1 MKLIHWL
8 IVIPV
13 LAGAAFFATR
23 RMQRAED
30 NSAKPGREEMLMSAT
45 PEGGLLWL
53 KTEFHLS
60 DAEYGRIRDMH
71 ESYLPGCME
80 RCKEIARVRAEFFA
94 LIKQSKS
101 LTPEL
106 KARLDESA
114 RLRARCSELM
124 LTHFYEVAAAMPPE
138 AATRYLEW
146 VTRET
151 LMD

>member
-1 MKLIHWL
+1 MKAIHWL

-23 RMQRAED
+23 RMHMAED
-30 NSAKPGREEMLMSAT
+30 TPMKAGREEMLMSAT

-60 DAEYGRIRDMH
+60 DAEYERIRDMH

-80 RCKEIARVRAEFFA
+80 RCKEIARVRTEFFT
-94 LIKQSKS
+94 LIKHSKS
-101 LTPEL
+101 VTPEL

-124 LTHFYEVAAAMPPE
+124 LAHFYEVAAAMPPE